1 MAHLIEL
8 TDSNTLEK
16 MLFNLDTVVSIER
29 TSGSNTV
36 ITTRWG
42 RTNVKESL
50 DNIKLQAE
58 SSPQNRSSCSLLT
71 MIEGLFALILM
82 GFILAWSLDYLN

>member
-29 TSGSNTV
+29 TSGSNT
-36 ITTRWG
+36 T
-42 RTNVKESL
+42 SL
-50 DNIKLQAE
+50 PVGVE
-58 SSPQNRSSCSLLT
+58 P
-71 MIEGLFALILM
+71 M
-82 GFILAWSLDYLN
+82 

>member
-8 TDSNTLEK
+8 SDSNTLEK
-16 MLFNLDTVVSIER
+16 MLFNFDTVVSIEK
-29 TSGSNTV
+29 TSGSNTI

-42 RTNVKESL
+42 RTNVEESL

-58 SSPQNRSSCSLLT
+58 SSTKTEAVVP
-71 MIEGLFALILM
+71 F
-82 GFILAWSLDYLN
+82 

>member
-29 TSGSNTV
+29 TSGSNTI

-50 DNIKLQAE
+50 DNIKLQAK
-58 SSPQNRSSCSLLT
+58 SSPKA
-71 MIEGLFALILM
+71 EAVVPF
-82 GFILAWSLDYLN
+82 

>member
-36 ITTRWG
+36 ITTPWG

-58 SSPQNRSSCSLLT
+58 ESSTKTEAVVP
-71 MIEGLFALILM
+71 F
-82 GFILAWSLDYLN
+82 

>member
-29 TSGSNTV
+29 TSGSNTI

-58 SSPQNRSSCSLLT
+58 SSSKTKAVVP
-71 MIEGLFALILM
+71 F
-82 GFILAWSLDYLN
+82 

>member
-29 TSGSNTV
+29 TSGSNTI
-36 ITTRWG
+36 ITTRWV

-58 SSPQNRSSCSLLT
+58 SSTKTEAVVP
-71 MIEGLFALILM
+71 F
-82 GFILAWSLDYLN
+82 

>member
-1 MAHLIEL
+1 MIQCYCMAHLIEL

-50 DNIKLQAE
+50 DNIKSQAA
-58 SSPQNRSSCSLLT
+58 SSPQT
-71 MIEGLFALILM
+71 EAVVPF
-82 GFILAWSLDYLN
+82 

>member
-50 DNIKLQAE
+50 DNIKLRAE
-58 SSPQNRSSCSLLT
+58 SSSKTEAVVP
-71 MIEGLFALILM
+71 F
-82 GFILAWSLDYLN
+82 

>member
-29 TSGSNTV
+29 TSGSNTI

-50 DNIKLQAE
+50 DNIRLQAE
-58 SSPQNRSSCSLLT
+58 SSPKT
-71 MIEGLFALILM
+71 EAVVPF
-82 GFILAWSLDYLN
+82 